1 VSLAINPRPED
12 CNERLRA
19 LGLTVQDLL
28 IPVAA
33 GAAARRTATRHHP
46 KAYGGWREYG
56 ERTASLRD
64 QMAPKGWTPIETDG
78 VCLTV
83 HPQRRLAVMTALGT
97 AGTGTRDEVTTR
109 RRRGDVT
116 ERIVRTN
123 AQLELDLQLA
133 QPTPVLEPG
142 AMPTWVLLLFTD
154 LDEVRSE
161 LSLAHE
167 IVDGFVER
175 WIDRIPL
182 PVIRLNDVLVH
193 LDDDSDGPDAPDFDL
208 PEL

>member
-1 VSLAINPRPED
+1 MSLAINPRPED

-19 LGLTVQDLL
+19 LGLTVDDLL

-64 QMAPKGWTPIETDG
+64 QTAPKGWTPMETDG

-83 HPQRRLAVMTALGT
+83 HPQRRLALMTALGT
-97 AGTGTRDEVTTR
+97 AGTGTNDDVTTR
-109 RRRGDVT
+109 RRRGEVT

-123 AQLELDLQLA
+123 AQLEFDLKIT
-133 QPTPVLEPG
+133 QPAPVLEPG
-142 AMPTWVLLLFTD
+142 SMPTWVLLVFTD
-154 LDEVRSE
+154 ADEVRSE
-161 LSLAHE
+161 LSLARE

-182 PVIRLNDVLVH
+182 PVIRLNDMLGQG
-193 LDDDSDGPDAPDFDL
+193 DDGGNDPAAPDFDL